1 MFAQLN
7 AFITNPVPVP
17 SCISLPVARYKKKW
31 YYIASDLKTALDR
44 NDSER
49 QALNMAKND
58 KKAKAKYK
66 FTAMDYITIGFTAI
80 IVIIMVVFLLKAL
93 KPEWFEKKNKSD
105 TPPAATQQNTD
116 PQATENTPVDQPTEA
131 PFYSGIGNTY
141 GNMSNNAAAAEID
154 GRLYYVDTEESGKT
168 ALKVDDGET
177 TRVLVGGETAI
188 SCVNVIKDPFMY
200 ADVAGSVAYK
210 VMFIDGSGNI
220 CAVTDGPFPSGDNSD
235 LSEESATVTEK
246 KAIAEGRF
254 RSFVSVG
261 AYLYGID
268 ADGAIVKVSLDDA
281 SKTIL
286 SKNKY
291 EALCVYFG
299 SIYAL
304 CSDGDLYVLTTSAR
318 PADGDEAAEAQ
329 SGGDDA
335 VPGVDKYEAL
345 IVEGQFRAMCLFDDW
360 IYGAGEE
367 GLVRYDADNYG
378 RDSLSGAFAPFAV
391 NVDRSGIFLLVD
403 GAAYSSDAS
412 ESSSEGASGIVLL
425 QTSAKDLL
433 LGKTRLIGTIP
444 ADSVTF
450 APNSYSITLCADRI
464 IVSST
469 EGGPVFNF
477 EYNSSSTVS

>member
-1 MFAQLN
+1 
-7 AFITNPVPVP
+7 
-17 SCISLPVARYKKKW
+17 
-31 YYIASDLKTALDR
+31 
-44 NDSER
+44 
-49 QALNMAKND
+49 MAKND

-105 TPPAATQQNTD
+105 TLPAATQQNTD

-188 SCVNVIKDPFMY
+188 SCVNVIKDPFTY

-345 IVEGQFRAMCLFDDW
+345 IAEGQFRAMCLFDDW
-360 IYGAGEE
+360 IYGASEE

-469 EGGPVFNF
+469 EGGPIFNF